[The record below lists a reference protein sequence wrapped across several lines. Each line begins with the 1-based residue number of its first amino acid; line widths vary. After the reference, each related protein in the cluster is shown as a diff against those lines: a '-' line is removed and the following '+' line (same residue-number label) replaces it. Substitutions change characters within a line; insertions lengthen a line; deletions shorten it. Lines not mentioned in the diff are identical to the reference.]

1 MAPREWQLNIDQSLG
16 VRLVFNGR
24 GETLLSALLTAPMDI
39 STKRDTHVHL
49 HCETL
54 RSVCVT
60 DRMIS
65 FTTANDDSLLVH
77 LSREQLQELIREIR
91 RELADSWE
99 S

>member
-1 MAPREWQLNIDQSLG
+1 MEWE
-16 VRLVFNGR
+16 R
-24 GETLLSALLTAPMDI
+24 GSPDLSSYSTNHMDI

-54 RSVCVT
+54 QTVCVT
-60 DRMIS
+60 DRMVS
-65 FTTANDDSLLVH
+65 FTTTSGDSLLVH
-77 LSREQLQELIREIR
+77 LSREQLQELIKEIR